1 MIVRKRS
8 LDEALGF
15 PLSPEHS
22 SEVWRPRKRLRKA
35 APNLRKRK
43 ARKDPEDRPTKYSC
57 FDMNEDPR
65 FIVSTR
71 GKRRRQN
78 PPIEWNG
85 NEGVDDQGRIVFC
98 PCSATA
104 LDVTLQ
110 DKEEESPTM
119 AVAGDQQDIVIVD
132 DLVYSSDE
140 ESLVGVNLVET
151 EEDEAE
157 SGDQQDILDDLVY
170 SSHEESLVGVNLVV
184 TEEDEAESPTMAV
197 AGDQEGGENEHLGSF
212 FNNGVRRSCRL
223 NPMEQLG
230 SIRVDGNRRSAR
242 LRRAT
247 NS

>member
-1 MIVRKRS
+1 
-8 LDEALGF
+8 
-15 PLSPEHS
+15 
-22 SEVWRPRKRLRKA
+22 
-35 APNLRKRK
+35 
-43 ARKDPEDRPTKYSC
+43 
-57 FDMNEDPR
+57 MNEDPR
-65 FIVSTR
+65 FIVSTS

-98 PCSATA
+98 PCSATV

-119 AVAGDQQDIVIVD
+119 AIAGDQQAFVD
-132 DLVYSSDE
+132 DLLYSSDE
-140 ESLVGVNLVET
+140 ESLVGLKLVDN

-157 SGDQQDILDDLVY
+157 SGGQQEIVDDLLY
-170 SSHEESLVGVNLVV
+170 SSDEESLVGLNLVDI
-184 TEEDEAESPTMAV
+184 EEDDTHQFVTSNDNDDEEENDENPTMAL
-197 AGDQEGGENEHLGSF
+197 AGDQQGGDNEHLGSF

-223 NPMEQLG
+223 NPIEQLG